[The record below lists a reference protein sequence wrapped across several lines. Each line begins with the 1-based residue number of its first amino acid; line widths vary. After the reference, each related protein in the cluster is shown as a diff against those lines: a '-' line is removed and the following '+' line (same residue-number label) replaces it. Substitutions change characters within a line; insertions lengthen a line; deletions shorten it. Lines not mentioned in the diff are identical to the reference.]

1 MCKIREVVLKMK
13 EQKKYEVIKSL
24 ADHEKPNKLRAA
36 GPNRGSPIRRINRML
51 AGYKENGIISGR
63 RT

>member
-1 MCKIREVVLKMK
+1 MK